1 MDKNLTV
8 EVSVTINA
16 DIAKVWDAL
25 VNPAMIKQYLFGT
38 NAISDW
44 KVGSTI
50 TYKGG
55 WEGKEY
61 EDHGKILQ
69 IEPEKILKTT
79 YWSSMSGTKDTPE
92 NYVTITYSVAR
103 VGNGTLL
110 TIIQDNSKTEE
121 AKEHS
126 GSNWKMVLTTLKVL
140 LEKSE

>member
-1 MDKNLTV
+1 MENNLTV

-25 VNPAMIKQYLFGT
+25 VNPAIIKQYLFGT

-44 KVGSTI
+44 KVGSPI
-50 TYKGG
+50 TYKGE

-79 YWSSMSGTKDTPE
+79 YWSSMSGTENMPE
-92 NYVTITYSVAR
+92 NYVTLTYTVSR

-110 TIIQDNSKTEE
+110 TITQDNSKTEE

-126 GSNWKMVLTTLKVL
+126 GSNWKMVLDKLKEI
-140 LEKSE
+140 LENK